1 MNEVLSF
8 LTFKNQS
15 MKISTEFHNGG
26 IIFFTIG
33 VYFLLMNALGF
44 ADVFY
49 LRLFNVLFVFYGANR
64 TIQMNLAAE
73 KKNFVSNAVSVMM
86 TSLIGIFLS
95 ILGLIIYSYI
105 KGGDAYVQSL
115 SETFLFGG
123 NPSIITYSICLLFEG
138 IASSV
143 IVTLLIMLYWNNRF
157 KAD

>member
-1 MNEVLSF
+1 
-8 LTFKNQS
+8 
-15 MKISTEFHNGG
+15 MKISTEFYNGV

-49 LRLFNVLFVFYGANR
+49 LRLLNVIFVFYGVNR
-64 TIQMNLAAE
+64 TIQVNLAAG
-73 KKNFVSNAVSVMM
+73 KKNFVSNAVSAMM
-86 TSLIGIFLS
+86 TSLIGISLS
-95 ILGLIIYSYI
+95 IIGLIVYSYI

-123 NPSIITYSICLLFEG
+123 NPSVMTYSISLLFEG

-143 IVTLLIMLYWNNRF
+143 IVTMLVMLYWNNRF
-157 KAD
+157 IAD

>member
-1 MNEVLSF
+1 
-8 LTFKNQS
+8 

-26 IIFFTIG
+26 VIFFTIG

-64 TIQMNLAAE
+64 TIQMNLGAE
-73 KKNFVSNAVSVMM
+73 KKNFVPNAVSVMM

-143 IVTLLIMLYWNNRF
+143 IVTLLIMLYWNNKF